1 MFYITILVVKY
12 FLGVIKM
19 KIKNRVVEDLVFKSY
34 LEEVMQKKKYAKMNR
49 YIQHGNTTCLL
60 HSIAVA
66 YFSYRLSKFLKL
78 KVHEKELIRGALL
91 HDYFL
96 YDWHAKYKPTK
107 DVGLHGRIHPTIALF
122 NARRD
127 YNVNRIETD
136 IISKHM
142 FPLTFIP
149 PKYKESVIVCIVDKF
164 CSIYEVFSKKAYVEM
179 ASKLADT
186 KKNRRTISK
195 RINLYN

>member
-1 MFYITILVVKY
+1 
-12 FLGVIKM
+12 M
-19 KIKNRVVEDLVFKSY
+19 KIKKETVEDLVFKSY
-34 LEEVMQKKKYAKMNR
+34 LEEVMSKKKYGKMNR

-66 YFSYRLSKFLKL
+66 YFSYRLCKFLKL
-78 KVHEKELIRGALL
+78 KVHERELIRGALL

-107 DVGLHGRIHPTIALF
+107 DLGLHGRIHPTIALF

-127 YNVNRIETD
+127 FNVGRIEAD
-136 IISKHM
+136 IIGKHM
-142 FPLTFIP
+142 FPLTFHP
-149 PKYKESVIVCIVDKF
+149 PKYKESVIVCLVDKF
-164 CSIYEVFSKKAYVEM
+164 CSIYEIFSKRAYIEI
-179 ASKLADT
+179 AEKLTDT
-186 KKNRRTISK
+186 KKGRRTIAR

>member
-1 MFYITILVVKY
+1 
-12 FLGVIKM
+12 M
-19 KIKNRVVEDLVFKSY
+19 KIKNRIVEDLVFKSY
-34 LEEVMQKKKYAKMNR
+34 LEEIMSKKKYKKMNR

-60 HSIAVA
+60 HSIALA
-66 YFSYRLSKFLKL
+66 YFSYRLCKL
-78 KVHEKELIRGALL
+78 LRIKVHEKELIRGALL

-127 YNVNRIETD
+127 YDVNRIEAD
-136 IISKHM
+136 IIGSHM
-142 FPLTFIP
+142 FPLTFKP

-164 CSIYEVFSKKAYVEM
+164 CGIYEVFSKRAYIEM
-179 ASKLADT
+179 AEKLATT
-186 KKNRRTISK
+186 KKDRRIISK
-195 RINLYN
+195 RVNLYN